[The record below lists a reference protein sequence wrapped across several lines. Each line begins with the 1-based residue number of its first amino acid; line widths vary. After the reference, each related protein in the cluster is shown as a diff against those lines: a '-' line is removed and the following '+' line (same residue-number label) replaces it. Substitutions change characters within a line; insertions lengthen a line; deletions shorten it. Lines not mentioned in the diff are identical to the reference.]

1 MIYGLAT
8 KDGPGRIR
16 TQARPKGGPAL
27 DSSHASLR
35 HGVHAGQAGGRAPTP
50 TILVALVLL
59 CGCATRP
66 GPEVLATVPPAPEAA
81 QVRLYAATTRERAP
95 EGEADYTAERAR
107 ALNLAAFTISIP
119 PGHQPASIEWPQGMP
134 DAGSSF
140 AVVGQSQ
147 LTRAEFIQEIG
158 APGTSGGRRNVGIFV
173 HGYNHSF
180 PEALFRLA
188 QIAADSQTTEPQI
201 AFSWPSQASVGGYV
215 ADKDSVT
222 YSRDYLAEL
231 ITDLAAQPNV
241 GEINIIAHSMGGWLV
256 METVRQLRLQGRDA
270 AIDRLNVVLAA
281 PDIDAD
287 VFYQQLQVIGSL
299 RTPLTV
305 LVSPDDRALRVSQRL
320 SASRQRLGALDV
332 QDPRVQEVAAETNVQ
347 IIDISQ
353 AGASDGFRHDR
364 YVSLATIMPTGNQ
377 DEGTGDIRQAGA
389 FIFNAVGATLS
400 TPFESAG
407 RVLAGE

>member
-1 MIYGLAT
+1 M
-8 KDGPGRIR
+8 
-16 TQARPKGGPAL
+16 
-27 DSSHASLR
+27 
-35 HGVHAGQAGGRAPTP
+35 
-50 TILVALVLL
+50 
-59 CGCATRP
+59 
-66 GPEVLATVPPAPEAA
+66 
-81 QVRLYAATTRERAP
+81 
-95 EGEADYTAERAR
+95 
-107 ALNLAAFTISIP
+107 
-119 PGHQPASIEWPQGMP
+119 
-134 DAGSSF
+134 
-140 AVVGQSQ
+140 
-147 LTRAEFIQEIG
+147 
-158 APGTSGGRRNVGIFV
+158 
-173 HGYNHSF
+173 
-180 PEALFRLA
+180 
-188 QIAADSQTTEPQI
+188 
-201 AFSWPSQASVGGYV
+201 
-215 ADKDSVT
+215 
-222 YSRDYLAEL
+222 
-231 ITDLAAQPNV
+231 
-241 GEINIIAHSMGGWLV
+241 
-256 METVRQLRLQGRDA
+256 
-270 AIDRLNVVLAA
+270 VLAA